1 MLHKETHEFNKKGQA
16 YKLTATVQGKN
27 GAYYINLTVKDL
39 EPIISKFAHYRTGEE
54 MKLTRYE
61 RWSLRTDTFYDLA
74 EAKAWTAKGLNRII
88 EQFDSG
94 ANPRWEQ
101 EF

>member
-27 GAYYINLTVKDL
+27 GAYHISLTVKDL
-39 EPIISKFAHYRTGEE
+39 EPIVSEFAHYRTGEE

-61 RWSLRTDTFYDLA
+61 RWSLRTDTFYDLGA
-74 EAKAWTAKGLNRII
+74 AKKWTAVNLPRII